1 MGDAVTPAVELG
13 RAEPGEAFAALLL
26 GLGRVGVELA
36 PDRTDPDRLRFRPA
50 ALSPERRDDLA
61 RHKPA
66 VLALLRGEGV
76 PSGDNESAY
85 VFEERLGIAEGLNM
99 PVHPGSPAWLVA
111 VGEAI
116 LQGCIMT
123 PSMIY

>member
-1 MGDAVTPAVELG
+1 VTPAVG
-13 RAEPGEAFAALLL
+13 IIDPARAAALACVLHAL
-26 GLGRVGVELA
+26 GVAGVELGL
-36 PDRTDPDRLRFRPA
+36 DPSNPNRLRFRPA

-99 PVHPGSPAWLVA
+99 PVHPGTPAWII
-111 VGEAI
+111 AI
-116 LQGCIMT
+116 AESLEQSCCQKGTDGVWC
-123 PSMIY
+123 